1 MRKLLALLVVF
12 ALSVAVLPTGAQEM
26 DFDCGTDQ
34 EVVLQFISGTVGG
47 EHEATVAVVENYAD
61 VCPNVVVNVLTRPT
75 STTETL
81 AQYQQFFEAQSGAVD
96 VYMLDVF
103 FPAIVAE
110 HLVDLTPFV
119 DQAFLDQYYPALI
132 EANTVG
138 GQLLALPW
146 FAGAGMLYYRTDL
159 LEKYGYDAP
168 PATWAEL
175 TEMAQAIQDGERAEG
190 NPDFWGFVW
199 QGNAYEGLTCD
210 ALEWQKSFGGG
221 VIINPDGV
229 IEVNNPET
237 IEAFD
242 LAAGWVGTIT
252 PEAVLSYQEEDARAV
267 WHAGNA
273 AFMRNWG
280 YAYTLSQ
287 ADDSAVAGNFSVVP
301 LPGSEPGMGAATLG
315 GWQLGVTK
323 YSSNIDAAVA
333 FVKWMVSYDQL
344 KVYHLLRGEQPVM
357 PALYQDAELVEALP
371 YLADMGNILNFA
383 TARPAVAGAQYNDV
397 SQLYYTA
404 VHSILEGQADAAT
417 AMADLELAL
426 ADLGFE
432 LP

>member
-1 MRKLLALLVVF
+1 M
-12 ALSVAVLPTGAQEM
+12 
-26 DFDCGTDQ
+26 
-34 EVVLQFISGTVGG
+34 
-47 EHEATVAVVENYAD
+47 
-61 VCPNVVVNVLTRPT
+61 
-75 STTETL
+75 
-81 AQYQQFFEAQSGAVD
+81 D

-110 HLVDLTPFV
+110 HLVDLTPFI

-242 LAAGWVGTIT
+242 LAASWVGTIT

-333 FVKWMVSYDQL
+333 FVKWMVSDDQL
-344 KVYHLLRGEQPVM
+344 KQYHFLRGEQPVM

-417 AMADLELAL
+417 AMADLELTL